1 MRLRKIAIFFTIVSL
16 EISSLVVPHTIDSSS
31 LGSTKDTL
39 QSSRLSG
46 NFRVNG
52 TITTAGG
59 SVLTILTSASDP
71 ANTISTDNLK
81 PNDVLYING
90 NTYTISAIVDAS
102 SVEVTPVL
110 AAPDVVNGTP
120 VYMKQ
125 MPRHVVTFTTASAIP
140 NGFFQILL
148 PAAVSNSND
157 AKPDST
163 GFDFNG
169 PVNVTAVAS
178 PSANYNFVTGV
189 ATASGGTGCTA
200 PANYHCFEV
209 HYSGTGSIG
218 AVITIFIGNTNGVN
232 TPIAPNEASG
242 HTPGSADTYSFLVK
256 QFSANQNPNT
266 ASPVDSTTGR
276 LAVNEA
282 VRVTATVA
290 PTITFS
296 IQGVASAQTRCGV
309 ATNVDTSTGTNA
321 PLAVPFG
328 TLSLNTFSN
337 AAHLLTVSTNAA
349 NGYAVTAVENDQLG
363 KDGGTTPF
371 IADTTCDTGT
381 CTNTTSAEWNTA
393 TNNGFGY
400 AIQLGTAA
408 TASATYA
415 GYNELTRTF
424 SALQFPATIES
435 EAPQQIM
442 GDSTIAN
449 AETAW
454 ICYRISVGATQ
465 AAGNYENQ
473 ITYTATATF

>member
-1 MRLRKIAIFFTIVSL
+1 MRLRKFAILFTILTL
-16 EISSLVVPHTIDSSS
+16 EASSLLVPHQIDSSS

-46 NFRVNG
+46 NFRVDGAN
-52 TITTAGG
+52 TIAGG
-59 SVLTILTSASDP
+59 SVLTIKTSASDP

-81 PNDVLYING
+81 PNDVLNING
-90 NTYTISAIVDAS
+90 NTYTIVSIVNAS

-110 AAPDVVNGTP
+110 AGGDVGDNQP
-120 VYMKQ
+120 VYFKQ
-125 MPRHVVTFTTASAIP
+125 MPRQIVTFTTASAIP

-148 PAAVSNSND
+148 PAASSNSND
-157 AKPDST
+157 GKPDST
-163 GFDFNG
+163 GFDFNTT
-169 PVNVTAVAS
+169 VNVTAIAS

-209 HYSGTGSIG
+209 HYSGTGAIG
-218 AVITIFIGNTNGVN
+218 AVITIWIGNTNGVN
-232 TPIAPNEASG
+232 TPIAPNEASA
-242 HTPGSADTYSFLVK
+242 HTPGTADTYSYLAK
-256 QFSANQNPNT
+256 QFSAGQNPNT

-276 LAVNEA
+276 LAVIES

-296 IQGVASAQTRCGV
+296 IAGVASAQTRCGV
-309 ATNVDTSTGTNA
+309 ATNVDTTTGTNA

-363 KDGGTTPF
+363 KDGGTTPL
-371 IADTTCDTGT
+371 IVDTPCDSGP

-400 AIQLGTAA
+400 AIQLGTAS

-442 GDSTIAN
+442 GSSGIAN
-449 AETAW
+449 SQTAW
-454 ICYRISVGATQ
+454 VCYRISVGATQ